1 MQVKQMLARR
11 CARVEGLNMLAF
23 ANYEYSGLVTMK
35 LEQVLVEFHYKAA
48 IGNDNTVFCFTNSP
62 DVLINGYKDPV
73 LNKILSALIHFTVM
87 KNENPLMMF
96 DTTGMDYM
104 LEHIS
109 RAVNKNDLSF
119 EGVDTKMLST
129 LITFFYTHIHFIFFV
144 KLDEQVMA
152 IDNSIASYKDD
163 LFDYYISFNEK
174 KEINRVKIDS
184 NKSSMSILLEL

>member
-1 MQVKQMLARR
+1 
-11 CARVEGLNMLAF
+11 MLAF
-23 ANYEYSGLVTMK
+23 ADYEYSGLVTMN

-48 IGNDNTVFCFTNSP
+48 IGNDNTGFRFTNSP
-62 DVLINGYKDPV
+62 DVLINGYKDPAT
-73 LNKILSALIHFTVM
+73 NKIFSALKHFTVM

-109 RAVNKNDLSF
+109 RSVNKNDFSF
-119 EGVDTKMLST
+119 EDFDNKMLST
-129 LITFFYTHIHFIFFV
+129 LITFFYTHIHFILLV
-144 KLDEQVMA
+144 KLDEQLMT
-152 IDNSIASYKDD
+152 IDKSMASYKDN

-174 KEINRVKIDS
+174 KKINRLQIES